1 MRTFLAHASLF
12 DIQLM
17 KKKINEKT
25 NENEKTLIRNKIN
38 LY

>member
-17 KKKINEKT
+17 KKINEKT